1 MLDGDPVLSP
11 RKRRSPQFW
20 THVYCGQTAAWI
32 KMPLRTEVGLGPGD
46 FCVHW
51 GPSYPQK
58 KGTPTAQF
66 LAHVYCGQTAG
77 KMKTPLGTEV
87 DLVPGH
93 IVLDVV
99 PVVRE
104 RGTAAPP
111 PLFIH
116 VYSGHGRPSQ
126 LLLSSCR
133 PKLTSNALSLYFLW
147 LPCVAGAYITF
158 CSCGYFLLL
167 LRVMAALCN
176 RTGHCIFA
184 LRFLLFL
191 LMVALWNRADHYIF
205 ALWLLLSSLWPPY
218 VIGGP
223 SPPKR
228 A

>member
-1 MLDGDPVLSP
+1 VAKRLDSLRCHLVWSRPCF
-11 RKRRSPQFW
+11 RR
-20 THVYCGQTAAWI
+20 
-32 KMPLRTEVGLGPGD
+32 L
-46 FCVHW
+46 CVRW
-51 GPSYPQK
+51 GPSYLQK
-58 KGTPTAQF
+58 KRHSHPTQF
-66 LAHVYCGQTAG
+66 LARLLWPNGW
-77 KMKTPLGTEV
+77 M
-87 DLVPGH
+87 D
-93 IVLDVV
+93 D
-99 PVVRE
+99 
-104 RGTAAPP
+104 RGTWYGSRLRHRPHCIRRGPSCPRKGHSSPP

-223 SPPKR
+223 LYFCPVVSFFFYLLLLSSFFFL